1 MSGDTHLGVKVFKFI
16 YYFPEICKNTEPLK
30 NKKAPIND

>member
-1 MSGDTHLGVKVFKFI
+1 MSGDTHLGVRFSSSFTISLKFV
-16 YYFPEICKNTEPLK
+16 KTEPLK